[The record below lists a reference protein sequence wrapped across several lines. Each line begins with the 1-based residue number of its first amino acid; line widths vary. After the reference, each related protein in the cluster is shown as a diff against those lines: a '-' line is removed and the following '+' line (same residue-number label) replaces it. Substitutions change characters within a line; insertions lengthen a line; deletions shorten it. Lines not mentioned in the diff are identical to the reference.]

1 MVREQNLIAL
11 WSFDE
16 GNGSVAADVSGGGA
30 DLLLSANAKWGM
42 ESNDTAISKHNLNMM
57 AGDSYGGNRAHDKFQ
72 ANDSFS
78 YLFWLQKQQSAQ
90 CHS

>member
-1 MVREQNLIAL
+1 MFPCLLKFARLGLFWHILVLTCFGVVREQDLIAR

-42 ESNDTAISKHNLNMM
+42 ESNDTAISKHSLNMM
-57 AGDSYGGNRAHDKFQ
+57 AGKRK
-72 ANDSFS
+72 
-78 YLFWLQKQQSAQ
+78 
-90 CHS
+90 